1 MSLVIEPFELQG
13 IFLCRLKKFADP
25 RGYFMETYNQ
35 RAYAEAGIAC
45 VFVQDNQSLSVRR
58 GTIRGLHFQIPPEPQ
73 NKLVRVLR
81 GSIFDV
87 AVDLRRSS
95 ATYGRSCAATLT
107 ADGGE
112 QLFVPAG
119 FAHGFLALEP
129 DTEVAYKTDRFYAP
143 ACDAGIRWNDPDL
156 GIAWPVDPADVT
168 VSDKDAKLPGFRTFA
183 SPFTC

>member
-1 MSLVIEPFELQG
+1 
-13 IFLCRLKKFADP
+13 
-25 RGYFMETYNQ
+25 METYNQ
-35 RAYAEAGIAC
+35 RAYAEAGISC

-58 GTIRGLHFQIPPEPQ
+58 GTIRGLHFQTPPEPQ

-87 AVDLRRSS
+87 AVDLRRGS

-112 QLFVPAG
+112 QLFVPVG

-129 DTEVAYKTDRFYAP
+129 NTEVAYKTDKFYAP

-156 GIAWPVDPADVT
+156 DIAWPVDPADVT

-183 SPFTC
+183 SPFAC